1 MENSKPGP
9 LTDPETERAW
19 AILCELRQAEEHFN
33 TIKAQCRT
41 LASTWLLA
49 AFGAM
54 GFLLT
59 QQLAIGLPTEVIVL
73 GVALAASLGL
83 TLLWILDLLV
93 YHRLL
98 DASFLEALKI
108 EARYPSLPQ
117 VHHNMR
123 ASQAKGQTP
132 NLLAWFYVSA
142 IAAPLLFAGTLFVHW
157 CVQYS
162 GPIAWLATSGLGL
175 FLGIIVRL
183 VHRKSPNPA
192 LQRDMVDVGMD
203 QSRGI

>member
-1 MENSKPGP
+1 MENSKPSP

-19 AILCELRQAEEHFN
+19 AILCELRAAEEHFN

-132 NLLAWFYVSA
+132 NLLAWFYLCA

-157 CVQYS
+157 CVQF
-162 GPIAWLATSGLGL
+162 GAGVAWLAAGGLVL
-175 FLGIIVRL
+175 FLGIIAGL
-183 VHRKSPNPA
+183 VHSKSPNPA
-192 LQRDMVDVGMD
+192 LRGELVDAGMD
-203 QSRGI
+203 HTRGI